1 VPPALVAGRLVPM
14 RSAGARYLGLAATA
28 GDDAWLL
35 VDGVDPRSSS
45 WALGFE
51 LMLLAFAA
59 WSLTSLYR
67 VLRKV

>member
-1 VPPALVAGRLVPM
+1 MPPALGAGRLVPM